1 MLGSGGYPMEIIQRP
16 DQITIIYEAHNEI
29 RRVYFGNRI
38 LPVAD
43 RLPERNGYSTGRWE
57 GNTLVVETTNYK
69 GGHAPLINLA
79 VVGSPPG
86 NRFPHSDQMKTAER
100 ITRLN
105 DQMWLYEIKTED
117 PVILT
122 RSFTVRY
129 PMRHDPNYE
138 WWEYACHE
146 GNTIVP
152 NYTSTSR
159 HERAKPEPSPELPA
173 VMVDAKNQPT
183 KEPVPADIAKALV
196 GRWVGRPELKTM
208 DYDIIIE
215 FTARPDGGI
224 IGKLVETTLPDP
236 REVPINKS
244 LYTTGADG
252 SERGFTIN
260 GRRLTFT
267 FPNTQPWNFAGE
279 LSADGTSIEGVTNS
293 AQGGLRIT
301 FRKR

>member
-1 MLGSGGYPMEIIQRP
+1 
-16 DQITIIYEAHNEI
+16 
-29 RRVYFGNRI
+29 
-38 LPVAD
+38 
-43 RLPERNGYSTGRWE
+43 
-57 GNTLVVETTNYK
+57 
-69 GGHAPLINLA
+69 
-79 VVGSPPG
+79 
-86 NRFPHSDQMKTAER
+86 MKTTER

-183 KEPVPADIAKALV
+183 KEPVPADIAKALD

-224 IGKLVETTLPDP
+224 IGKLVETTLPIRARCRSTNRSTPLDP
-236 REVPINKS
+236 TALR
-244 LYTTGADG
+244 GA
-252 SERGFTIN
+252 SRSTA
-260 GRRLTFT
+260 
-267 FPNTQPWNFAGE
+267 AG
-279 LSADGTSIEGVTNS
+279 
-293 AQGGLRIT
+293 
-301 FRKR
+301 